1 MKKSSPND
9 HIVLL
14 ANNVMGYIVGDDFFM
29 TIKELHSGYNR
40 MYLLTDH
47 NGTHALSRPLAINE
61 LADFVDGVVT
71 IAWKIRRNNED

>member
-14 ANNVMGYIVGDDFFM
+14 ANNVMGYIDSDDEFM

-47 NGTHALSRPLAINE
+47 NGTHALSRPLAMNE
-61 LADFVDGVVT
+61 MANFVEGLIT
-71 IAWKIRRNNED
+71 IAWKINHEIM